1 MKTRSLENK
10 NIRVELN
17 SETLSLRI
25 IEKKTETNW
34 ESKGLVTV
42 IYGQFYSY
50 DLAQHC
56 DVNVEKQGNRI
67 TVKFTNMIYW
77 SRFKGHGY
85 VKPASGPA
93 LEFEVS
99 IILNDDHV
107 LFRME
112 KIRNMDDEELSVVF
126 PFGLTHFKSDERLKL
141 LTPFGFGSIF
151 EFPRKDMYSYEA
163 PYGIPGFSMPV
174 YGIFKE
180 KSGLG
185 VYVKTP
191 FDFKKR
197 IFINTEKN
205 GVSGIDGSFIFNRER
220 ANYPRETAFYPM
232 KDGNY
237 VRLAKLYR
245 KLLIEEGKFVTLKDK
260 IKQNPEVEKLV
271 GSVILK
277 NSTFSKRP
285 PANLKKS
292 YSLYMLSP
300 DQNVHE
306 GLPENWTAKEI
317 FDTAKERG
325 FDRVCVYNTGWNNMG
340 FDSGYPTRFPPN
352 PERGSFEDFK
362 RDAEYARSLSK
373 DYIYS
378 VHDNYRD
385 VYENSDEFDRTE
397 LIADK
402 NKIPIPGG
410 IWRGGR
416 AYHMCPQVCMKYAAR
431 DIPKLVEMLG
441 KGSIYIDVMGC
452 TRFHECHNDM
462 HPMGHQDDMEARKKF
477 FKYVKE
483 QIGSV
488 ATEGCPS
495 DCMNDVIDLGAFC
508 YLHRVNVNPQTSP
521 YPIPVPFWQLVYHDS
536 ILNYTSESTF
546 RFYGSEYLLYVA
558 LYGLLPFSLEPISLK
573 LSKELRTA
581 YEAEM
586 LYYDF
591 LEPLTVSRDEK
602 GCFWTSGVAR
612 SVFSDGTE
620 VIANFNNAPYNYED
634 IEIAPRDFI
643 IRKKLEQYLK

>member
-1 MKTRSLENK
+1 MTITNYSLENET
-10 NIRVELN
+10 IRLELN
-17 SETLSLRI
+17 PESLSLRI
-25 IEKKTETNW
+25 TEKETATNW
-34 ESKGLVTV
+34 ESNGLVRM
-42 IYGQFYSY
+42 IYGQSYSY

-56 DVNVEKQGNRI
+56 DIKLEKTEKSI
-67 TVKFTNMIYW
+67 TVKFTNLLYW

-85 VKPASGPA
+85 VKPANGPD
-93 LEFEVS
+93 LEIEVS

-112 KIRNMDDEELSVVF
+112 KVRNMNEEELSFIF
-126 PFGLTHFKSDERLKL
+126 PAGLTHFKSDEKL
-141 LTPFGFGSIF
+141 SLFIPFGFGSLF
-151 EFPRKDMYSYEA
+151 EFPRKDMYSHEFF
-163 PYGIPGFSMPV
+163 YGTATCTMPV
-174 YGIFKE
+174 YGIFRE

-185 VYVKTP
+185 IYIKTP

-197 IFINTEKN
+197 VFINSEKN
-205 GVSGIDGSFIFNRER
+205 GAAGVDGSFIFNREK
-220 ANYPRETAFYPM
+220 ANYPREIAFYPM

-237 VRLAKLYR
+237 LKLAKLYR
-245 KLLIEEGKFVTLKDK
+245 KIVKEEGRFVSLKDK

-277 NSTFSKRP
+277 NSTFSKKP
-285 PANLKKS
+285 PVHLKKS
-292 YSLYMLSP
+292 YSLYMLNP
-300 DQNVHE
+300 EQNVYE

-317 FDTAKERG
+317 FDTAKEKG

-362 RDAEYARSLSK
+362 HDAEYARSLSK

-385 VYENSDEFDRTE
+385 VYENSEEFDRDE
-397 LIADK
+397 LISDK
-402 NKIPIPGG
+402 NNMPLPGG

-416 AYHMCPQVCMKYAAR
+416 AYHVCPEVCMKYAAR

-452 TRFHECHNDM
+452 TRFLECYDAK
-462 HPMGHQDDMEARKKF
+462 HPMGRKDDMEARKKF
-477 FKYVKE
+477 FRYVRE
-483 QIGSV
+483 QIGSL

-495 DCMNDVIDLGAFC
+495 DCMNDIVDLGAFC
-508 YLHRVNVNPQTSP
+508 YLHCVNVNPQTNP

-546 RFYGSEYLLYVA
+546 RFYNSEYLLYVA

-573 LSKELRTA
+573 LSKEFRTA
-581 YEAEM
+581 YQAEM
-586 LYYDF
+586 LSYEF
-591 LEPLTVSRDEK
+591 LEKLTVSRDEK
-602 GCFWTSGVAR
+602 GCFWTSGVAK

-620 VIANFNNAPYNYED
+620 VIANFNDVPYNYKGVEVP
-634 IEIAPRDFI
+634 AKNFI
-643 IRKKLEQYLK
+643 IRKDS